1 MSNALRERE
10 AALVERLRTLPS
22 LVVAYSGGVDSAYL
36 AYAATRVLGSAALC
50 VTADSASYPER
61 HRAMA
66 LETASRFGF
75 QHEVISTAELEN
87 PAYRANN
94 SDRCYHCK
102 HELFTRLTA
111 LARDRGFAVVA
122 DGNNA
127 DDRGDYRPGRKAAR
141 EFGVVSPLDESGL
154 TKDDIR
160 ELSHEAGLPYWDE
173 PASACLSSRVPYFS
187 EVTEEKL
194 HVIERSEQ
202 ALRGLGFRVLRVRH
216 HGDVARIE
224 LGRDELP
231 RAIEPAMADRIDRAL
246 REAGFKFVT
255 VDLKGY
261 RLGSLNEGLKL
272 RVV

>member
-1 MSNALRERE
+1 
-10 AALVERLRTLPS
+10 
-22 LVVAYSGGVDSAYL
+22 
-36 AYAATRVLGSAALC
+36 AATRVLGSAALC
-50 VTADSASYPER
+50 VTANSASYPER

-160 ELSHEAGLPYWDE
+160 ELSHEVGLPVVACAVLLRSDRGE
-173 PASACLSSRVPYFS
+173 ASRDRTVRAGAARPRVPRASRASSRRRGTNRARARRASARDRARNGRPHRPRPARGRIQVRDG
-187 EVTEEKL
+187 
-194 HVIERSEQ
+194 RSE
-202 ALRGLGFRVLRVRH
+202 G
-216 HGDVARIE
+216 
-224 LGRDELP
+224 
-231 RAIEPAMADRIDRAL
+231 
-246 REAGFKFVT
+246 
-255 VDLKGY
+255 
-261 RLGSLNEGLKL
+261 
-272 RVV
+272 